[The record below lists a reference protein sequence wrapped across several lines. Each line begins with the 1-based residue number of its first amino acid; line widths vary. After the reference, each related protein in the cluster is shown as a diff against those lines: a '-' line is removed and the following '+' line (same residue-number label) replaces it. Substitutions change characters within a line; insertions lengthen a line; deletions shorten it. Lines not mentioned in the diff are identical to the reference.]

1 MALSF
6 ERNNL
11 CLKRVP
17 ETAGGKLRGRTEAGR
32 GRTKL
37 LKNGKQVYKS
47 HEMCK
52 FANLNNKL
60 EIIA

>member
-1 MALSF
+1 M
-6 ERNNL
+6 
-11 CLKRVP
+11 P

-52 FANLNNKL
+52 FASLNNKL